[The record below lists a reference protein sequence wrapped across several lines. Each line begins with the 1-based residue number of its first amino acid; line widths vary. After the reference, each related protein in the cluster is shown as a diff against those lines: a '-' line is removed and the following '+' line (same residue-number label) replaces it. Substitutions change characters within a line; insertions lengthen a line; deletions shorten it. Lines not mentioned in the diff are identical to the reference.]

1 MKTSVEDAV
10 SALSARYA
18 RIVDRRDF
26 GALHEVMSAD
36 ARIAVY
42 VADPAVSGPIHE
54 MKGIGDITQAFELLR
69 RYDGTFH
76 FVGQVLLLE
85 QTGREARAETYCVA
99 SHFHTRGDARLAYV
113 MYIRYQDRCVETDAG
128 WRIAERLL
136 LVDRVEGEDV
146 A

>member
-10 SALSARYA
+10 RALSGRYA

-54 MKGIGDITQAFELLR
+54 MKGIGDITQPVAIR
-69 RYDGTFH
+69 RSLPG
-76 FVGQVLLLE
+76 
-85 QTGREARAETYCVA
+85 
-99 SHFHTRGDARLAYV
+99 
-113 MYIRYQDRCVETDAG
+113 
-128 WRIAERLL
+128 
-136 LVDRVEGEDV
+136 
-146 A
+146 